1 MPLGRAA
8 MSMSFSRAR
17 IMRSVEVRGASPAF
31 IEALS
36 WSVNCSRRPMA
47 RPPRKNTP
55 YYMQSDAAV
64 MLPEKNSHSRRIRL
78 HWEISSHSV
87 AAMTIAWMPSSS
99 GWAAPRR
106 RRA

>member
-36 WSVNCSRRPMA
+36 WSVNCSRRSMA
-47 RPPRKNTP
+47 PTSEKNIP
-55 YYMQSDAAV
+55 YYMQ
-64 MLPEKNSHSRRIRL
+64 K
-78 HWEISSHSV
+78 
-87 AAMTIAWMPSSS
+87 
-99 GWAAPRR
+99 
-106 RRA
+106 